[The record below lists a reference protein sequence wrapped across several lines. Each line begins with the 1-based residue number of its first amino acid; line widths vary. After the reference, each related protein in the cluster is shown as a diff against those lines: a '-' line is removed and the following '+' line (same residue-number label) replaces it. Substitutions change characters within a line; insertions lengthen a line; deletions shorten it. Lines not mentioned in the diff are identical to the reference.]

1 MCVRA
6 HMCTCTYTYHIHTH
20 RRGQREAERE
30 KGVWGGY
37 LPEITGDTGQ
47 KHTILCRY
55 KLYIQDN
62 KYKEVESRQ
71 MIAWILKRGMWGR
84 GQGIWT
90 EKWGTATDG
99 YRASFLCSKQETVM
113 HSSTNLLRTTRRKSL
128 RWWRGLVWTLRTY

>member
-1 MCVRA
+1 MYVCLG
-6 HMCTCTYTYHIHTH
+6 TYVHLYIHISHIHTH
-20 RRGQREAERE
+20 TGGDRERQRER
-30 KGVWGGY
+30 KGGY
-37 LPEITGDTGQ
+37 LPEVSGDTGQ

-90 EKWGTATDG
+90 EKWGTVTDG
-99 YRASFLCSKQETVM
+99 YRASFLCSKQEMVM
-113 HSSTNLLRTTRRKSL
+113 HSSTNLLRTTR
-128 RWWRGLVWTLRTY
+128 

>member
-30 KGVWGGY
+30 KGVCGGY

-62 KYKEVESRQ
+62 KYKEVGSRQ

-99 YRASFLCSKQETVM
+99 YRASFLCSKQEMVM